1 MPFFLFLLHLLA
13 LNLFLISLVYPF
25 IFFLVSSPSP
35 SCCYFLPIYHLCMR
49 AFISTCIRYSLVWGC
64 PLYSWLLF
72 LQSTLLICPH
82 RGLGLRIEYCMS
94 IHQHHSA
101 RTFLE
106 FNISLNFTI
115 NEVSILNSVN
125 KYYNGL
131 RLVKPFSESLHDVW
145 VNEKSR
151 IRRELITRPNV

>member
-1 MPFFLFLLHLLA
+1 
-13 LNLFLISLVYPF
+13 
-25 IFFLVSSPSP
+25 
-35 SCCYFLPIYHLCMR
+35 
-49 AFISTCIRYSLVWGC
+49 
-64 PLYSWLLF
+64 
-72 LQSTLLICPH
+72 
-82 RGLGLRIEYCMS
+82 MS

-131 RLVKPFSESLHDVW
+131 RLVKPFSESLHDV
-145 VNEKSR
+145 
-151 IRRELITRPNV
+151 